1 MDDRGGAVPGSGRAR
16 GFQRLPR
23 LTDIAQRAGVSIKS
37 VSRVL
42 NDEPYVTEE
51 LRTKVLAAVDEL
63 GYVTDN
69 RARVLRTNKS
79 GFLGIIV
86 PDIRNGFFAGLIH
99 QFEKRLSVSGQTM
112 LLGISGER
120 PEKEEKY
127 LRLFRQQR
135 VDGLVVLPAGAPS
148 LAEVAKQV
156 PTVVLDRS
164 HEGIADRV
172 DHVLVRNHEA
182 AYTLTRHLIDRHGL
196 RRVAMVTGEATI
208 SSVHERQLGYLAAVG
223 ESGFEAFC
231 SAGHTSRDEAVE
243 GAIELMSRLEPPF
256 GVLAT
261 GNRMFWAV
269 MTAATHLRL
278 SVPRDVA
285 VVSFDGVGDTAPPG
299 LPPTQAVLPV
309 PTMVARALQLL
320 TERENDPYR
329 PYQSVFLDC
338 DIEYGVTCGC
348 IEPLPASGPR
358 PARRRVTGSLGN

>member
-1 MDDRGGAVPGSGRAR
+1 MDDGNPVSGPDQPR
-16 GFQRLPR
+16 GFQRAPR
-23 LTDIAQRAGVSIKS
+23 LTDIAKHAGVSIKS

-42 NDEPYVTEE
+42 NDEPYVTDE
-51 LRTKVLAAVDEL
+51 LRAKVLVAVEEL

-99 QFEKRLSVSGQTM
+99 QFEKRLSVSGQM
-112 LLGISGER
+112 LLLGISSER

-135 VDGLVVLPAGAPS
+135 VDGLVVLPTGAPS
-148 LAEVAKQV
+148 LADVAKRV
-156 PTVVLDRS
+156 PTVVLDRTND
-164 HEGIADRV
+164 GIRDCV
-172 DHVLVRNHEA
+172 DHVLVRNQDA

-196 RRVAMVTGEATI
+196 QRVAMVTGEATI
-208 SSVHERQLGYLAAVG
+208 SSVHERQLGYLAAVE
-223 ESGFEAFC
+223 ESGLEAAS
-231 SAGHTSRDEAVE
+231 SAGHTSRDEAVD

-269 MTAATHLRL
+269 MTAARHLRL

-285 VVSFDGVGDTAPPG
+285 VVTFDGVGDTAAPG
-299 LPPTQAVLPV
+299 LTPTQAVLPV

-320 TERENDPYR
+320 TERENEPER
-329 PYQSVFLDC
+329 PYQSVLLDC

-348 IEPLPASGPR
+348 VEPVPLSR
-358 PARRRVTGSLGN
+358 PPVARRQSRARG

>member
-1 MDDRGGAVPGSGRAR
+1 MDDRNPDGPLTGIDRAR
-16 GFQRLPR
+16 GFQRPAR

-42 NDEPYVTEE
+42 NDEPYVTED
-51 LRTKVLAAVDEL
+51 LRAKVLVAVEEL

-135 VDGLVVLPAGAPS
+135 VDGLVVLPTGAPS
-148 LAEVAKQV
+148 LADVAKQV
-156 PTVVLDRS
+156 PTVVLDRT
-164 HEGIADRV
+164 HDAICNNV
-172 DHVLVRNHEA
+172 DHVLVRNQEA
-182 AYTLTRHLIDRHGL
+182 AYSLTRHLIDRHGL
-196 RRVAMVTGEATI
+196 QRVAMVTGEATI
-208 SSVHERQLGYLAAVG
+208 SSVRERQLGYLAATQ
-223 ESGFEAFC
+223 EAGLEEFS
-231 SAGHTSRDEAVE
+231 SAGHTSRTEAVA

-269 MTAATHLRL
+269 MTAANHLRL

-285 VVSFDGVGDTAPPG
+285 VVTFDGVGDTGAPG
-299 LPPTQAVLPV
+299 LSPTQAVLPV

-320 TERENDPYR
+320 AERENEAER
-329 PYQSVFLDC
+329 PYQSLLLDC

-348 IEPLPASGPR
+348 VEPVPTSRPR
-358 PARRRVTGSLGN
+358 MARRQSRSRG

>member
-1 MDDRGGAVPGSGRAR
+1 MTETDRPR
-16 GFQRLPR
+16 GFQRPPR

-51 LRTKVLAAVDEL
+51 LRAKVLVAVEDL

-120 PEKEEKY
+120 PEREEKY
-127 LRLFRQQR
+127 LKLFRQQR
-135 VDGLVVLPAGAPS
+135 VDGLVVLPTGAPS
-148 LAEVAKQV
+148 LADVATRV
-156 PTVVLDRS
+156 PTVVLDRT
-164 HEGIADRV
+164 HESIHNSV
-172 DHVLVRNHEA
+172 DHVLVRNKEA
-182 AYTLTRHLIDRHGL
+182 AYTLTQHLIDKRGL
-196 RRVAMVTGEATI
+196 QRVAMVTGEATI
-208 SSVHERQLGYLAAVG
+208 SSVRERQLGYL
-223 ESGFEAFC
+223 EAIEGAGLEPLI
-231 SAGHTSRDEAVE
+231 SAGHTSREAAAE
-243 GAIELMSRLEPPF
+243 GAIDLMSRIEPPF

-269 MTAATHLRL
+269 MTAANHLRL

-285 VVSFDGVGDTAPPG
+285 VVTFDGIGDTSSPG

-320 TERENDPYR
+320 TERENDPGR
-329 PYQSVFLDC
+329 PYQSVSLDC

-348 IEPLPASGPR
+348 IEPVSASGGPR
-358 PARRRVTGSLGN
+358 TARRRSAGVRGH